1 MLRRFGDFYLNIL
14 FILEIIG
21 CVWVNRDKKGDD
33 GGKLETV
40 VQWNDVH
47 TTILTFIRNT
57 SGF

>member
-40 VQWNDVH
+40 VQ
-47 TTILTFIRNT
+47 
-57 SGF
+57 